1 MDKLKICTLSGTEE
15 VGRNCSFVE
24 YKGQI
29 LIIDMGF
36 SFPDLE
42 SYGIDYLIPN
52 FSYLKKNKE
61 KIVGILVTHGHLDHT
76 GALPYILPEIGF
88 PPIYTGRFAN
98 ALIKDRLKEF
108 GLEKKVKNIDITRS
122 EKFFLGNFAITFIGV
137 THSIPDSHS
146 IFVETAAG
154 NLLFSGDYKID
165 KSPANEPETD
175 YLKFEEI
182 GKILDIALMESTNSF
197 ETGKCK
203 TEEEICGNIEE
214 VIRGCKGRVVIASF
228 SSLVSRIH
236 SIFTIAQKTN
246 RKVVLF
252 GRSMNNVVRIARE
265 LNYIE
270 VPDNV
275 LVPEKD
281 IRKYPDNQ
289 LLFVSTGSQGERYA
303 ALNRISLGE
312 HKNFKAKKGD
322 LIILSASEIPGNTLK
337 IQVMTDRLIKLGADI
352 LKANM
357 QAIYESGHGY
367 QDDMK
372 IMFDMLHP
380 KYILPI
386 HGNMTLRYKN
396 KKNLVKWGFDEE
408 KIPLTE
414 DGQMWEFDGKKLSR
428 GTRIES
434 KPVLIDGLGFGS
446 LGDIVIKDRKQLAK
460 YGVFTIVLNLS
471 SKEKKLLGKPKFLS
485 RGFVY
490 MKASHELLQEVE
502 KLAISVHKEWLAKSR
517 GRYALRD
524 LQTEL
529 EKKLKTFLLKKTDR
543 EPVITIA
550 II

>member
-24 YKGQI
+24 YKGEI

-61 KIVGILVTHGHLDHT
+61 KIVGIAVTHGHLDHT
-76 GALPYILPEIGF
+76 GALPYILPELDF

-108 GLEKKVKNIDITRS
+108 KLDKKVKNIDITRNKS
-122 EKFFLGNFAITFIGV
+122 IDIGHFKVSFIGV

-146 IFVETAAG
+146 IFVETAGG
-154 NLLFSGDYKID
+154 NMLFSGDYKID
-165 KSPANEPETD
+165 KAPANEPETD
-175 YLKFEEI
+175 YAKFKEI
-182 GKILDIALMESTNSF
+182 GNKIDIALMESTNSF
-197 ETGKCK
+197 EIGKCK
-203 TEEEICGNIEE
+203 TEEEICYNIEE
-214 VIRGCKGRVVIASF
+214 VIAQCKGRVVVASF

-265 LNYIE
+265 LRYIE
-270 VPDNV
+270 VPDRI

-281 IRKYPDNQ
+281 IKKYPDNE

-312 HKNFKAKKGD
+312 HKNFKAKSGD
-322 LIILSASEIPGNTLK
+322 LVILSASEIPGNTIK

-357 QAIYESGHGY
+357 QDIYESGHGF

-372 IMFDMLHP
+372 IMYDMINP

-396 KKNLVKWGFDEE
+396 KKNLVKWGFPEE
-408 KIPLTE
+408 KIFLTD
-414 DGQMWEFDGKKLSR
+414 DGQIWEYDGQKLLR
-428 GTRIES
+428 ATRIES
-434 KPVLIDGLGFGS
+434 KPVLIDGMGFGS

-471 SKEKKLLGKPKFLS
+471 SKEKRLIARPKFLS

-490 MKASHELLQEVE
+490 MKTSHSLLQEIE
-502 KLAISVHKEWLAKSR
+502 KLTIAAHDEWLKQSK
-517 GRYALRD
+517 GKYVLRN
-524 LQTEL
+524 LQTDL
-529 EKKLKTFLLKKTDR
+529 EKKLKKFLLKKTER
-543 EPVITIA
+543 EPVIMIA